1 MSLFKFL
8 FGSKAENTPEAK
20 KASDEKSFDVLKYD
34 GVRALK
40 IGQADYAVKCL
51 RAALEISDDL
61 ECHDYLSQALM
72 RAGDLPGAIE
82 QVNILSEAQPE
93 NVDIYLR
100 KADIA
105 YMMEDYKMVGDACE
119 KALLYDSDNALALYM
134 YGRAC
139 MGMGDDANAVAMFT
153 KSLAA
158 TDSFGD
164 AMLLRGRAYLSMGD
178 VDSAADDAEHLMRLN
193 PDNEDVLR
201 RSIEKAGICYLH
213 APLFASG
220 MKFLGPVRKAL
231 NVPTCFNLLGPF
243 INPCS
248 PKNSLHGTATPTQLR
263 LYTSMHQRIGDNYGV
278 ISSYD
283 GYDEI
288 SLTSGFK
295 FVTRHFEKVYTPL
308 DMGLAYVQPT
318 DIYGGSTAEEAR
330 RIFDNVLENK
340 ATRAQTDVVIANA
353 ACGISLM
360 NPNLPISD
368 TVAMARESIESGKA
382 LQCLKAFIEINS

>member
-8 FGSKAENTPEAK
+8 FGSKADNSEEAK
-20 KASDEKSFDVLKYD
+20 KVDDEKSFDVLKYD

-164 AMLLRGRAYLSMGD
+164 AMLLRGRAYLRMGD

-193 PDNEDVLR
+193 PDNEDVLLLSAAVAR
-201 RSIEKAGICYLH
+201 QRGENDE
-213 APLFASG
+213 
-220 MKFLGPVRKAL
+220 AL
-231 NVPTCFNLLGPF
+231 NIYNKVVDLNPF
-243 INPCS
+243 CTAAFEQRAALRREMGDTEGAQADIDALREINPES
-248 PKNSLHGTATPTQLR
+248 DDQ
-263 LYTSMHQRIGDNYGV
+263 
-278 ISSYD
+278 
-283 GYDEI
+283 
-288 SLTSGFK
+288 
-295 FVTRHFEKVYTPL
+295 
-308 DMGLAYVQPT
+308 
-318 DIYGGSTAEEAR
+318 DIAR
-330 RIFDNVLENK
+330 RVDESR
-340 ATRAQTDVVIANA
+340 RAIDPF
-353 ACGISLM
+353 GI
-360 NPNLPISD
+360 
-368 TVAMARESIESGKA
+368 G
-382 LQCLKAFIEINS
+382 